1 MDNTSTNGT
10 QRPTFLKV
18 ADVPDGTVVT
28 LKGGRTQNGKFGEQ
42 VVAQTDDGR
51 LVSLSMKSGIV
62 KGLMNGKLHFPLR
75 ITPSTVFGAKGP
87 YRTFALAPR
96 A

>member
-1 MDNTSTNGT
+1 MSNTSNENAE
-10 QRPTFLKV
+10 RPSFLKV

-28 LKGGRTQNGKFGEQ
+28 LKGGRTQQGKFGEQ

-62 KGLMNGKLHFPLR
+62 KGLLSGKLHFPLR